1 MIAIHLYYDG
11 CNGLRTGE
19 TYQGSVEEIA
29 EIVVEHHQNNY
40 ATYDKATK
48 RCSPWTKEAAV
59 QERWVGT
66 GLIFTG
72 PPSLPQGGEGGVA
85 PNNTTTG
92 EQDEISETESC

>member
-1 MIAIHLYYDG
+1 LIAIHLYYDG

-59 QERWVGT
+59 QAIQEALEVGT
-66 GLIFTG
+66 PFTLDPYGDGQQFLALTSVGL
-72 PPSLPQGGEGGVA
+72 A
-85 PNNTTTG
+85 PV
-92 EQDEISETESC
+92 